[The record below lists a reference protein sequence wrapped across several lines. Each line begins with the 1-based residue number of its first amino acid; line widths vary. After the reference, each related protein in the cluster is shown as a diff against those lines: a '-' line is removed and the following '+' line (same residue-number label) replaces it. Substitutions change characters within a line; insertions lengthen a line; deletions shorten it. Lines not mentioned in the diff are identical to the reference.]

1 MTDSEIV
8 EKYSALVRVLA
19 LARTGQP
26 SDADDVYQEVF
37 IRYID
42 KQPAF
47 RSEEHAKAW
56 FIRVTINITKNMYK
70 SAYNV
75 KRADLD
81 NEVLA
86 DMISDR
92 DLMSEAEQR
101 ADFEQTLSRLNP
113 RYKAVMLLHFDCGYT
128 VREIAKLLGE
138 SEIAVKNCLVRGK
151 QRYKEILSE
160 RNEVN
165 ESVE

>member
-1 MTDSEIV
+1 
-8 EKYSALVRVLA
+8 
-19 LARTGQP
+19 
-26 SDADDVYQEVF
+26 
-37 IRYID
+37 
-42 KQPAF
+42 
-47 RSEEHAKAW
+47 
-56 FIRVTINITKNMYK
+56 MYK

-138 SEIAVKNCLVRGK
+138 SEIVVKNCLVRGK
-151 QRYKEILSE
+151 QRYKEILLE
-160 RNEVN
+160 RNEIN